1 MIICGY
7 VKKVIHEKDFNK
19 KSGRYQTMI
28 KGTVGRIVVL
38 IGAMQMFAVPAFAA
52 TPKWI
57 EKQGK
62 GIFLFNVAIV
72 LVIIG
77 FAGYIWWK
85 KRNGEGGGDEE

>member
-1 MIICGY
+1 
-7 VKKVIHEKDFNK
+7 
-19 KSGRYQTMI
+19 MI
-28 KGTVGRIVVL
+28 KRTVGRIAVL
-38 IGAMQMFAVPAFAA
+38 IGALQVSAAPAFAA
-52 TPKWI
+52 GPKWI

>member
-1 MIICGY
+1 MM
-7 VKKVIHEKDFNK
+7 KKIVA
-19 KSGRYQTMI
+19 
-28 KGTVGRIVVL
+28 RIVVL
-38 IGAMQMFAVPAFAA
+38 IGALQVCAAPAFAA
-52 TPKWI
+52 APKWI

-62 GIFLFNVAIV
+62 GVFMFNVAIV